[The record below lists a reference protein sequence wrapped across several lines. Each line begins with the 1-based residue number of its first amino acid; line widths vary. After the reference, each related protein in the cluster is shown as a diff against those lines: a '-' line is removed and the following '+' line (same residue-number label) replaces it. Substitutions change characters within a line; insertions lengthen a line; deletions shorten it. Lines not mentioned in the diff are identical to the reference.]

1 MPSVPFGPI
10 QTPITVRTFLA
21 LPQLKRGLPE
31 VLAGEDRLDQ
41 PIRWAHAGEAPN
53 IASLLR
59 GGELLLVIGAG
70 IGSTDREQ
78 RRYVR
83 ELAATGVAALAI
95 ELGHVFKTVPQALID
110 EARRLD
116 FLVIALHREVAFI
129 EISEAIHRSI
139 VSPQFAVLQ
148 RGEEMHRRFSELM
161 IHGAGIP
168 EALIT
173 LAETISNP
181 VVLERVGRGVL
192 FHAAHRSSDDAVLTA
207 WEALHRRLD
216 DSVETFAAPIRR
228 GDDETWGRLTVLG
241 LDSPIDDFDRVA
253 VDRAVGVISLAL
265 LRSWQEEVLSAR
277 ERGNFLIELMDGDVD
292 EQAAATRAAALG
304 LAGPTAWLLPV
315 VSAVGHGAAHLS
327 LLEDE
332 AAWALMWRDV
342 HRELAGSGVRMV
354 TGMRRGGGQALLVL
368 ALDDARQRGAI
379 ADRLVTAVGVAA
391 ERHLG
396 RRDACFLGVGAPQRT
411 WGSIGP
417 ELRGTAAATVP
428 GPHIDE
434 RTWYDA
440 TLPDLRLLL
449 WSLRDHPDVR
459 AFARRRLQPLLEHDR
474 RHRVKL
480 LPTLAAYCAHNGRV
494 ADAARALSLKR
505 QSMYGRLRRIELILG
520 VDLGDEND
528 RLGLHLAVRA
538 LPFADPELARRAS
551 ADLTSVASG
560 GPDIDDPPIVPAAA
574 MR

>member
-10 QTPITVRTFLA
+10 QSPITVRTFLA

-31 VLAGEDRLDQ
+31 VLSGEDRLDQ

-78 RRYVR
+78 RRFVR
-83 ELAATGVAALAI
+83 ELAAKGVAALAI
-95 ELGHVFKTVPQALID
+95 ELGHIFKAVPPALVD

-116 FLVIALHREVAFI
+116 FPVIALHREVAFI

-139 VSPQFAVLQ
+139 VNPQFAVLQ

-168 EALIT
+168 EALST
-173 LAETISNP
+173 LAKTISNP

-304 LAGPTAWLLPV
+304 LAGATAWLLPV

-342 HRELAGSGVRMV
+342 HRELAATGVRMV
-354 TGMRRGGGQALLVL
+354 SGMRRGGAQSLLVL
-368 ALDDARQRGAI
+368 ALDDARQRAAI

-391 ERHLG
+391 ARHLG

-411 WGSIGP
+411 WGSVGS

-459 AFARRRLQPLLEHDR
+459 AFARRRLHPLLEHDR

-480 LPTLAAYCAHNGRV
+480 LPTLAAYCANNGRV
-494 ADAARALSLKR
+494 ADAARTLALKR
-505 QSMYGRLRRIELILG
+505 QSMYGRLRRIEMILG
-520 VDLGDEND
+520 VDLSNEND

-538 LPFADPELARRAS
+538 LPFADPELARRSS

-560 GPDIDDPPIVPAAA
+560 RAGIDDPSIAPAAA

>member
-1 MPSVPFGPI
+1 MPFGPI
-10 QTPITVRTFLA
+10 ESPITVRAFLA

-31 VLAGEDRLDQ
+31 VLAGEDRLDR

-70 IGSTDREQ
+70 IGHSEREQ

-95 ELGHVFKTVPQALID
+95 ELGHVFKAVPQALID

-116 FLVIALHREVAFI
+116 FLVIALHREVAFV

-139 VSPQFAVLQ
+139 VSPQFALLQ

-161 IHGAGIP
+161 IEGAGIP
-168 EALIT
+168 EALVA
-173 LAETISNP
+173 LAQTIGNP

-228 GDDETWGRLTVLG
+228 GDDETWGRLTVLA

-253 VDRAVGVISLAL
+253 VDRAVSVISLAL

-342 HRELAGSGVRMV
+342 QRELAGTGVRTV
-354 TGMRRGGGQALLVL
+354 IGMRRGGGQALLVL
-368 ALDDARQRGAI
+368 VLDDARARATI
-379 ADRLVTAVGVAA
+379 ADRLVGAVGVAA

-411 WGSIGP
+411 WGSVGP
-417 ELRGTAAATVP
+417 ELRRTAAATVP

-449 WSLRDHPDVR
+449 WSLRDQPDVR
-459 AFARRRLQPLLEHDR
+459 AFVRRRLHPLLEHDR

-480 LPTLAAYCAHNGRV
+480 LPTLAAYCEHNGRV
-494 ADAARALSLKR
+494 ADAARALALKR
-505 QSMYGRLRRIELILG
+505 QSMYGRLRRIEQILD

-538 LPFADPELARRAS
+538 LPFADPELARRGS
-551 ADLTSVASG
+551 ADLTSVTSAATG
-560 GPDIDDPPIVPAAA
+560 VDVPTIAPAAV

>member
-1 MPSVPFGPI
+1 M
-10 QTPITVRTFLA
+10 
-21 LPQLKRGLPE
+21 
-31 VLAGEDRLDQ
+31 LAGEGRLDQ

-216 DSVETFAAPIRR
+216 ARSRR
-228 GDDETWGRLTVLG
+228 
-241 LDSPIDDFDRVA
+241 SPR
-253 VDRAVGVISLAL
+253 
-265 LRSWQEEVLSAR
+265 RS
-277 ERGNFLIELMDGDVD
+277 
-292 EQAAATRAAALG
+292 AAATTR
-304 LAGPTAWLLPV
+304 P
-315 VSAVGHGAAHLS
+315 
-327 LLEDE
+327 
-332 AAWALMWRDV
+332 
-342 HRELAGSGVRMV
+342 
-354 TGMRRGGGQALLVL
+354 GGG
-368 ALDDARQRGAI
+368 
-379 ADRLVTAVGVAA
+379 
-391 ERHLG
+391 
-396 RRDACFLGVGAPQRT
+396 
-411 WGSIGP
+411 
-417 ELRGTAAATVP
+417 
-428 GPHIDE
+428 
-434 RTWYDA
+434 
-440 TLPDLRLLL
+440 
-449 WSLRDHPDVR
+449 
-459 AFARRRLQPLLEHDR
+459 
-474 RHRVKL
+474 
-480 LPTLAAYCAHNGRV
+480 
-494 ADAARALSLKR
+494 
-505 QSMYGRLRRIELILG
+505 
-520 VDLGDEND
+520 
-528 RLGLHLAVRA
+528 
-538 LPFADPELARRAS
+538 
-551 ADLTSVASG
+551 
-560 GPDIDDPPIVPAAA
+560 
-574 MR
+574 

>member
-1 MPSVPFGPI
+1 MVSSGPLES
-10 QTPITVRTFLA
+10 PITVRTFLA

-31 VLAGEDRLDQ
+31 VLSGEGQLDR

-70 IGSTDREQ
+70 IGTTDRAQ
-78 RRYVR
+78 RRFVR
-83 ELAATGVAALAI
+83 DLAACGVAALAI
-95 ELGHVFKTVPQALID
+95 ELGHIFKAVPPALVE
-110 EARRLD
+110 EARRVDLP
-116 FLVIALHREVAFI
+116 VIALHREVAFI

-139 VSPQFAVLQ
+139 VNPQFAMLQ

-161 IHGAGIP
+161 IDGAGIP

-207 WEALHRRLD
+207 WEALHRHLD
-216 DSVETFAAPIRR
+216 ESVATFSSPIRR
-228 GDDETWGRLTVLG
+228 GDDGTWGRLTVLG

-277 ERGNFLIELMDGDVD
+277 ERGNFLIELMAGEVE
-292 EQAAATRAAALG
+292 EQAAATRAGALG

-315 VSAVGHGAAHLS
+315 VSAVGPGATHLS
-327 LLEDE
+327 LLGDE

-342 HRELAGSGVRMV
+342 HRELAGTGVRMV
-354 TGMRRGGGQALLVL
+354 TGMRRGGSQALLVL
-368 ALDDARQRGAI
+368 ALDDARQRAAI
-379 ADRLVTAVGVAA
+379 ADRLVAAVGVASA
-391 ERHLG
+391 RHLG
-396 RRDACFLGVGAPQRT
+396 RRDACFLGVGAPQRA
-411 WGSIGP
+411 WGAVGP
-417 ELRGTAAATVP
+417 ELHRTAAATVP
-428 GPHIDE
+428 GPHIEDG
-434 RTWYDA
+434 RWYDA

-449 WSLRDHPDVR
+449 WSLREHADVR
-459 AFARRRLQPLLEHDR
+459 EFVQRRLHPLLEYDR

-494 ADAARALSLKR
+494 ADAARALALKR
-505 QSMYGRLRRIELILG
+505 QSMYGRLRRIEQILG
-520 VDLGDEND
+520 VDLADEND

-538 LPFADPELARRAS
+538 LPLADPELARRRS
-551 ADLTSVASG
+551 TDVTSVASTPPTG
-560 GPDIDDPPIVPAAA
+560 DDSPIVPTAA